1 MKRKKKKTVIFMQE
15 LKPEG
20 NQNKYN
26 RIIWIVFLTAL
37 LAGGI
42 LSGVRA
48 TWGSLAPTGIMVAVT
63 AAVGILCGIVSEVV
77 RDRVRYHGLCMLIPW
92 PFLLVFA
99 GIHGG
104 WSGAKAWINVLIGR
118 WNMLNSGGAALFSVN
133 TGEKE
138 ILIFNVILTL
148 LIVEVTWILVSGHHV
163 ITANFFCLFWLFL
176 QLLCAVAEPVALG
189 VLFAGLGG
197 LWLTDRSLQATR
209 REIIWTIIILAI
221 ICLPGKLVSVSEL
234 EGVSDFRENVETKIH
249 EARYGKDTLPEGN
262 LYRASELQQDEREML
277 KLETEQQKT
286 LYLRGYVGAE
296 YVDGFWDPLPDSAYG
311 GKNAGMLE
319 WLKKKGFDPL
329 TQVADYYKYSESEN
343 KPEKNRLDISVSGAS
358 RYYVYNPSSLQ
369 IVRKGKFYEKKD
381 SRLCSRGVFGASE
394 YAMDELSGSRPA
406 ELTITDSWVSSPKT
420 DDQKKY
426 LEAEA
431 VYRTFV
437 YDNYRSVD
445 SGTAEL
451 IREMFWKDYES
462 ESDGIYS
469 AICQI
474 REVLKET
481 TEYTETPEDTPINED
496 PVKYFLTESK
506 SGNSML
512 YASVAVDALR
522 VHGIPARYVE
532 GYYIPASQIEKN
544 IGKALSVTG
553 KETHAWAEV
562 YFDGIGWLPLDVSPG
577 YYYDAVALQ
586 KMVSTPDVVQK
597 NAVLEDNSSGAEQVT
612 GLDGEK
618 SNSIKDKIPPVVYN
632 VAELCLG
639 IVAVMLIVLVLM
651 ITAAELMRI
660 ICLGLDEKQKKNSSQ
675 KERVLRA
682 EKKIYGYL
690 KIMGIDARLGWNT
703 EETDQFLT
711 ENFALLEAGEYT
723 RICRLIEK
731 VIYGDIE
738 LESYEERTIN
748 SFLEKLL
755 NDKKKVNVKT
765 WFRRRYV
772 YVWKN
777 RR

>member
-597 NAVLEDNSSGAEQVT
+597 NAVLKDNSSGAEQVT